1 MTNGGLCVVVPD
13 CHLSQDSAGRNCPQI
28 KPKIFKLYIRKYFSS
43 FKVCRTF
50 EYSLSKR
57 SMAVLSLDLRDFF
70 CYQSWVFIGRT
81 DVEAETPIL
90 WPPDAKS

>member
-13 CHLSQDSAGRNCPQI
+13 LHLPQGSAGGSCPQI
-28 KPKIFKLYIRKYFSS
+28 KPKIFRLYIRKYFSS

-70 CYQSWVFIGRT
+70 AIVLGIHWK
-81 DVEAETPIL
+81 D
-90 WPPDAKS
+90 